1 MRQGAA
7 FWEKA
12 VHVKHKGSPY
22 TIMFQVEENCP
33 IYMDNYKDWIDYFVA
48 SYPSNTTTAFVVEG
62 SLTIFNHRVAIYFS
76 KIYNTTMDTL
86 LWHEH
91 NGVTTA

>member
-33 IYMDNYKDWIDYFVA
+33 IYMDDHRDWVEYAKEAYPAQSITAFIVEGELSLGNQRLSLHLYDLWA
-48 SYPSNTTTAFVVEG
+48 SYLQIVENHGVV
-62 SLTIFNHRVAIYFS
+62 TQ
-76 KIYNTTMDTL
+76 
-86 LWHEH
+86 
-91 NGVTTA
+91 